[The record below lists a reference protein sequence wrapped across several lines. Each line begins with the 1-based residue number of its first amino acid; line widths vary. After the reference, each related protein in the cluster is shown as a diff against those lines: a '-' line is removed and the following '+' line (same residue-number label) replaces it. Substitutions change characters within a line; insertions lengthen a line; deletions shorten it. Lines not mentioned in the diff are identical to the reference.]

1 MSHLTP
7 EFARLFTLIQQAQR
21 ILLVADGK
29 PDGDSLGSSSG
40 MLNWL
45 LREGKDVSAF
55 CAAPIPAAFSYLDNI
70 HRYTLEPVI
79 FQEKFDLIMT
89 FDAGDL
95 RHCGIDQILPKAP
108 KGYVLVDIDH
118 HATNARY
125 GDLNLVFTT
134 ACSTAEVVY
143 RFFDELQIPLDSK
156 IATSLLT
163 GIFTDTSTFAN
174 AATTVEGMEAASAL
188 CAAGARKTEILNKL
202 FKNRSIDGLKL
213 WGLALSRLKHHQ
225 KFDLV
230 STYFLHADLIVP
242 GSEDAVEG
250 ISNFL
255 NATCGNADTIL
266 VIRELPDGRIKGSMR
281 SAKRDISRVCKLF
294 GGGGHKKAAGFTIT
308 GSLQETPTGIHISR
322 NKA

>member
-1 MSHLTP
+1 MSHIVP
-7 EFARLFTLIQQAQR
+7 EFTVLARLVQQSKR

-55 CAAPIPAAFSYLDNI
+55 CAAAIPQAFSYLDNI
-70 HRYTLEPVI
+70 HRYTNDPAI
-79 FQEKFDLIMT
+79 FKQSFDLIIT

-95 RHCGIDQILPKAP
+95 RHCGIDQILPSAP
-108 KGYVLVDIDH
+108 TGYKLVDIDH

-125 GDLNLVFTT
+125 GDVNLVFTD

-143 RFFDELQIPLDSK
+143 RFLIANQIFIDDK

-174 AATTVEGMEAASAL
+174 AATTIEGIEAASAL

-202 FKNRSIDGLKL
+202 FKNRSLDGLKL
-213 WGLALSRLKHHQ
+213 WGLALSRLKEQ
-225 KFDLV
+225 KDLNIV
-230 STYFLHADLIVP
+230 STYFLQSDIPP
-242 GSEDAVEG
+242 GQEEAVEG
-250 ISNFL
+250 ITNFL
-255 NATCGNADTIL
+255 NATCGQTDTIL
-266 VIRELPDGRIKGSMR
+266 VLRELSDGLVKGSFR
-281 SAKRDISRVCKLF
+281 SAKRDISRLAKSL
-294 GGGGHKKAAGFTIT
+294 GGGGHKKAAGFTVR
-308 GSLQETPTGIHISR
+308 GKLQETADGVR
-322 NKA
+322 VVKL

>member
-1 MSHLTP
+1 MSHPLP
-7 EFARLFTLIQQAQR
+7 EFVELFRLIQSAKR

-45 LREGKDVSAF
+45 LREGKDASAF
-55 CAAPIPAAFSYLDNI
+55 CAAAIPQAFSYLDNI
-70 HRYTLEPVI
+70 HRYTNDPAI
-79 FQEKFDLIMT
+79 FKQAFDLIIT

-95 RHCGIDQILPKAP
+95 RHCGIDQILPTAP
-108 KGYVLVDIDH
+108 KGYKLVDIDH

-125 GDLNLVFTT
+125 GDLNLVFTD

-143 RFFDELQIPLDSK
+143 RFLDANRIPLDPK

-163 GIFTDTSTFAN
+163 GIFTDTMTFAN
-174 AATTVEGMEAASAL
+174 AATTTEGMEAASAL

-213 WGLALSRLKHHQ
+213 WGLALSRLKYQ
-225 KFDLV
+225 EQFNLV
-230 STYFLHADLIVP
+230 STYFLQEDIAP
-242 GSEDAVEG
+242 GQEEAVEG

-266 VIRELPDGRIKGSMR
+266 VVREVPGGYVKGSFR
-281 SAKRDISRVCKLF
+281 SAKRDISRVAKLF
-294 GGGGHKKAAGFTIT
+294 GGGGHKKAAGFTIR
-308 GSLQETPTGIHISR
+308 GKLEET
-322 NKA
+322 KAGVRVVRA

>member
-1 MSHLTP
+1 MSVVP
-7 EFARLFTLIQQAQR
+7 EFLELYRWIREAKR

-45 LREGKDVSAF
+45 AREGKDISAF
-55 CAAPIPAAFSYLDNI
+55 CASAIPSAFSYLDNI
-70 HRYTLEPVI
+70 HRFTNDPAVFKE
-79 FQEKFDLIMT
+79 QFDLIIT

-95 RHCGIDQILPKAP
+95 RHCGIDQILPNAP
-108 KGYVLVDIDH
+108 SGYKLVDIDH

-125 GDLNLVFTT
+125 GDLNLVFTD

-143 RFFDELQIPLDSK
+143 RFLSANRITLDGK

-163 GIFTDTSTFAN
+163 GIFTDTMTFAN
-174 AATTVEGMEAASAL
+174 AATTTEGMEAASAL

-213 WGLALSRLKHHQ
+213 WGLALSRLKHQ
-225 KFDLV
+225 EALNLV
-230 STYFLHADLIVP
+230 STYFLQADIPP
-242 GSEDAVEG
+242 GQEEAVEG

-266 VIRELPDGRIKGSMR
+266 VLRELPGGYIKGSFR
-281 SAKRDISRVCKLF
+281 SAKRDISRIAKLL
-294 GGGGHKKAAGFTIT
+294 GGGGHKKAAGFTVR
-308 GSLQETPTGIHISR
+308 GKLEETPQGVRVVRAS
-322 NKA
+322 